1 MTAPND
7 TASANRLKKVEVYM
21 DDFMGMTQGDQDQQE
36 HVTELLMRD
45 IKDFSVSPRKN

>member
-21 DDFMGMTQGDQDQQE
+21 DDFMGTTQGDPDQQE
-36 HVTELLMRD
+36 RVTEILLKD
-45 IKDFSVSPRKN
+45 IKDFFLSVPE

>member
-21 DDFMGMTQGDQDQQE
+21 DDFMEMTQGDPDQQE
-36 HVTELLMRD
+36 RVAELLLQAT
-45 IKDFSVSPRKN
+45 K